1 MSNVAF
7 QTSTD
12 ATNVKSIEFRDGT
25 RLTFEQAAKLIKK
38 EGRLH
43 HGPYIKNSVRPST
56 GVLEEWQECGNC
68 IEPLW
73 CYNPV
78 KGKKLHNSWLT
89 ICISAEN
96 DRPSEETPEQLCERM
111 VKYLRSW
118 KRR

>member
-12 ATNVKSIEFRDGT
+12 AMNVKSIEFRDGT
-25 RLTFEQAAKLIKK
+25 RLTFEQAAKLIKE

-43 HGPYIKNSVRPST
+43 YGPYIKNSIRPST

-68 IEPLW
+68 IEPSV
-73 CYNPV
+73 CYSPI
-78 KGKKLHNSWLT
+78 KKKRLHNSWLT
-89 ICISAEN
+89 ICISTEN
-96 DRPSEETPEQLCERM
+96 DRPATETPEQLCERM

-118 KRR
+118 KRK